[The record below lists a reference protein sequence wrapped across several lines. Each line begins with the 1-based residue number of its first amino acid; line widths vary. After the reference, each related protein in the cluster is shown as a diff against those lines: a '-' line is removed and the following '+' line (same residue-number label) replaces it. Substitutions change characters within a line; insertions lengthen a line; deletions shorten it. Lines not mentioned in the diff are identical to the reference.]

1 MGAAP
6 LACLLACLSG
16 GVSTCCLFGNARTN
30 AAIFLIAYV
39 CASQSDNEP
48 TTRAQAAAAAVGD
61 SEKVGA
67 SEQA

>member
-1 MGAAP
+1 MGASRSP
-6 LACLLACLSG
+6 SRLLEWRA
-16 GVSTCCLFGNARTN
+16 VSTRCLFGNCRTN

-39 CASQSDNEP
+39 CASQCDNEP
-48 TTRAQAAAAAVGD
+48 TTRAQAAAVGD